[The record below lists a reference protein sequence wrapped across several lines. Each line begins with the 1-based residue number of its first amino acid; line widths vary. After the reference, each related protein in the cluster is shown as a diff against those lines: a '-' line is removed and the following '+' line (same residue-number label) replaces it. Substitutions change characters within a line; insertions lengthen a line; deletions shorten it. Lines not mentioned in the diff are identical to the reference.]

1 MSEQKPVLVTGGAG
15 YIGSHAC
22 KALSRAGYLPVTYDN
37 LSQGHEWAVQWGPLV
52 QGELSDRARLCA
64 AIAEY
69 KPVAVLHFAAL
80 LSVGESVA
88 EPARYYRNN
97 VLGTLDLL
105 DSMRESG
112 LARIVFSS
120 TAAVY
125 GDPIDTPIRES
136 HPMAPTNPYGATK
149 LAVER
154 MLTDHSGAY
163 GMSSIALRYFNA
175 AGADPDGEIG
185 EAHDPETHLIPLVLE
200 TAQGVRKELSIFGE
214 DYDTPDGTC
223 VRDYIHVS
231 DLADAHVL
239 ALQRLEKGSEPLS
252 RSFNLGNGNG
262 FSVREVI
269 NAAEAI
275 TDLAVPVS
283 IVDRR
288 AGDPPTLVADSTQA
302 RDVLGWAPRFSE
314 LETQISH
321 AWAWHAR
328 GKVK

>member
-52 QGELSDRARLCA
+52 QGELSDKTRLRA

-69 KPVAVLHFAAL
+69 KPTAVLHFAAL

-105 DSMRESG
+105 DAMRESG

-125 GDPIDTPIRES
+125 GDPMETPIRES

-154 MLTDHSGAY
+154 MLADHSGAY

-200 TAQGVRKELSIFGE
+200 TALGARKELNIFGE

-239 ALQRLEKGSEPLS
+239 ALQRLESGAESLA
-252 RSFNLGNGNG
+252 RCFNLGNGNG

-269 NAAEAI
+269 NAAKAI
-275 TDLAVPVS
+275 TGKPVPVS
-283 IVDRR
+283 VVDRR

-302 RDVLGWAPRFSE
+302 RDVLGWTPRFSE
-314 LETQISH
+314 LEIQISH
-321 AWAWHAR
+321 AWAWHTR
-328 GKVK
+328 EKIK